1 MCLIDGGACAL
12 PDRLHFRLKLRRGRL
27 FTLDAEESLPLQG
40 VTAITGPSGSGKTSL
55 LRALAGL
62 DRDVAGARSVT
73 FRGVEWDGASGS
85 IPAEARRVGFVFQ
98 EPNLFA
104 HLNVAGNI
112 GYGAKR
118 RQVTSIAA
126 IVEALDLGPLLDRG
140 IEGLSGGE
148 ARRVALARALASNPA
163 VLFLD
168 EPMTGLDSQRKS
180 EFLPYIARA
189 VSQAQVPALY
199 VSHASDEI
207 VTLADRVL
215 ELGGGHVTGW
225 RTAPM
230 RLTAHVVAEAG
241 PGVEVRLEG
250 SEADGPGAS
259 ISVPLRALPG
269 ETIGIGLP
277 VESVHFS
284 VHHPGSGS
292 ALMVLPVTLRSAAG
306 ASGQAV
312 LDVLGQ
318 TVTVPGVM
326 RVPNAQSFWMS
337 VLRVLPRPMVGDSPT

>member
-1 MCLIDGGACAL
+1 MCSTGGGACAL
-12 PDRLHFRLKLRRGRL
+12 PDRLHFRFKLRRGRL
-27 FTLDAEESLPLQG
+27 FTLEAEESFPMHG

-62 DRDVAGARSVT
+62 DMDVAGERRVT
-73 FRGVEWDGASGS
+73 FCNSEWDGPGGHV
-85 IPAEARRVGFVFQ
+85 PAQDRRVGFVFQ
-98 EPNLFA
+98 DPHLFP
-104 HLNVAGNI
+104 HLSVAGNI

-118 RQVTSIAA
+118 RQVTSIDA
-126 IVEALDLGPLLDRG
+126 IVEALDLGPLMDRG
-140 IEGLSGGE
+140 IDGLSGGE
-148 ARRVALARALASNPA
+148 ARRVALARALASDPA

-189 VSQAQVPALY
+189 VSQARVPALY
-199 VSHASDEI
+199 VSHASDEV

-215 ELGGGHVTGW
+215 ELGAGHVTGW

-230 RLTAHVVAEAG
+230 RLQAHVVAETG
-241 PGVEVRLEG
+241 PGIEVRLDG
-250 SEADGPGAS
+250 SEDDGPGAA
-259 ISVPLRALPG
+259 IALPLRALPG
-269 ETIGIGLP
+269 EAIGIGLP

-284 VHHPGSGS
+284 VHHPGAGS
-292 ALMVLPVTLRSAAG
+292 ALMVLPVSVKRPAG
-306 ASGQAV
+306 AEGQAV

-326 RVPNAQSFWMS
+326 RVPAGKSLWMS
-337 VLRVLPRPMVGDSPT
+337 VLRVLPRPLVSDSQL